1 MFSTNNFFQNVSV
14 NLKKTKEAF
23 KILTKDIE
31 NFNIPSL
38 QSYNK
43 NYKFDFSPELIKR
56 FLKFNNIVIIGMGGS
71 ILGTKSIYSYLKNRI
86 KKNVFFFDTLDENL
100 YSTFE
105 KIKNFNKSCFVV
117 VSKSGNTIET
127 IANCSV
133 ILSKVASKKNL
144 VVITEMKDSALFR
157 IANKFNAEI
166 IEHKSYIGG
175 RYSVLSEAGMFPA
188 ALMGLKIKKFK
199 NLNKLIKN
207 KNFSNCL
214 IKNVATI
221 YYLNK
226 KNINNSVIL
235 NYNSKLSDLGEWY
248 KQMVGE
254 SLGKNGEGI
263 TPILSDCPKDLHST
277 FQLYLDGPKNKFYT
291 FFSCASDKKN
301 YKTSKQIIP
310 SNIQFL
316 KNKKISSIISAQ
328 CEATKKTF
336 RKKKIP
342 FREFFFKKKS
352 EDELGMLFTFFVLE
366 TILLGRLMKIDPFSQ
381 PAVEEIK
388 INTKK
393 NLR

>member
-86 KKNVFFFDTLDENL
+86 KKNVFFLDTLDENL